1 MKRRKKV
8 AKKVNKVIGRQKEL
22 EILTKAIQLHR
33 NLLIEGPVGVGK
45 TFLVREALGKLGL
58 DYERV
63 DGDTRYTES
72 KLTGWFDP
80 PLVLKKGYVA
90 SCFIEGPLLTAMKKG
105 RILFINELNRMPESV
120 QNILLPAMDE
130 RHVTIPKLGRVNAQP
145 GFLVIATQ
153 NPKEFSATHVLSE
166 ALLDRFEMVPLSYQ
180 SREEEIAISQ
190 AESSEKIKKAH
201 IERVVDLVR
210 ATRVHPS
217 IKRGAS
223 IRAVL
228 AILKLM
234 EGGIDIKE
242 ASLMA
247 LPSRIEMV
255 SSDEDPRQVI
265 EELLTNQPFPQ
276 LEEKKNPQKHKVK

>member
-1 MKRRKKV
+1 M
-8 AKKVNKVIGRQKEL
+8 AKKVNKVIGREKEL

-45 TFLVREALGKLGL
+45 TFLVREALSKLGL
-58 DYERV
+58 EYERV

-80 PLVLKKGYVA
+80 PLVLKKGYVS

-166 ALLDRFEMVPLSYQ
+166 ALLDRFEMLPLSYQ
-180 SREEEIAISQ
+180 SREEEITISQ
-190 AESSEKIKKAH
+190 VQCSEKIKKSQ

-217 IKRGAS
+217 VKRGAS

-234 EGGIDIKE
+234 EGGIEIKD

-265 EELLTNQPFPQ
+265 EELLANQPFPQ
-276 LEEKKNPQKHKVK
+276 LQEKKNPQKHRLK